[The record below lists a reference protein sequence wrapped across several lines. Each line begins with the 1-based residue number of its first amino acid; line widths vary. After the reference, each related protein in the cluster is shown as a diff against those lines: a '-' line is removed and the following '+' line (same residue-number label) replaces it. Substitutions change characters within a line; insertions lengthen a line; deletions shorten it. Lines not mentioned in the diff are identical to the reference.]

1 MHHNNGNNYTSRQ
14 AGRQAGRQAD
24 ILSQKR
30 SFSKIPARNLKPF
43 RERSF
48 TFIAPS
54 VWNPPPALSNYLY
67 LHAYQVRV
75 TAGDLGL
82 YCCTCVTYF
91 ESQLTSVCVNTRQ
104 FLLQLTPA
112 IASEKKG

>member
-1 MHHNNGNNYTSRQ
+1 MSMFAGYTNPP
-14 AGRQAGRQAD
+14 
-24 ILSQKR
+24 ILERGTFAKSIN
-30 SFSKIPARNLKPF
+30 SHLKSVGP
-43 RERSF
+43 RSF

-112 IASEKKG
+112 IASEKKLSLIHI